1 MAYELFKRTV
11 ARVETPTVSIVP
23 DGRVAINVAIVRLF
37 QEARISSVVLLWDER
52 NRRMAIKASRKND
65 RNAYAVSFS
74 RGHSGVI
81 RAKSFLSHIRWKA
94 DQRTRLDATWNE
106 KEQMIEVTLPV
117 EHVGDKNG

>member
-74 RGHSGVI
+74 RAHSGVI